1 MTLAFTSLNTLFRV
15 NFDHSARWETM
26 QDPENILVVDDEV
39 NIRTILTYLL
49 EQEGFLVRQ
58 AADGRSALE
67 SMRESCPDLV
77 ILDVM
82 MPDLDGLQVLSNMRS
97 HFQTHNIPVILLTAK
112 GDTPHK
118 VQGLREGA
126 NDYLVKPFV
135 PQELILRVRNMLQF
149 SRTQRD
155 ANPLTGLPGNRAI
168 TQEVERR
175 LDLAEP
181 FGFLY
186 VDLDNFK
193 VFNDHYGYSR
203 GDKVLSLLAESL
215 QRATEGRG
223 EESFL
228 GHVGG
233 DDFVAV
239 VDAEIASDVAHQL
252 VAEFDERKRFLY
264 DPEDWSRGWIEI
276 QDRTG
281 TVRRMPPVTVTVALV
296 IDRLGELTH
305 IGQVNAVATEL
316 KRFGKTQ
323 PGSVVVEER
332 RETAAD
338 EELTVDVAA
347 DVDGKTD

>member
-1 MTLAFTSLNTLFRV
+1 
-15 NFDHSARWETM
+15 M
-26 QDPENILVVDDEV
+26 QDAETILVDDDEA

-49 EQEGFLVRQ
+49 EQEGFTVRQ
-58 AADGRSALE
+58 AVDGNVALDLMAE
-67 SMRESCPDLV
+67 ETPDLV

-82 MPDLDGLQVLSNMRS
+82 MPEMDGLQVLSHMRS

-149 SRTQRD
+149 SRSQRD

-168 TQEVERR
+168 SQEIERR
-175 LDLAEP
+175 LDGSEP

-193 VFNDHYGYSR
+193 AFNDHYGYSR
-203 GDKVLSLLAESL
+203 GDKVLSMLAETL
-215 QRATEGRG
+215 QHVTG
-223 EESFL
+223 ERDCPSFL

-239 VDAEIASDVAHQL
+239 VPADDALVIADRL
-252 VAEFDERKRFLY
+252 VEEFDDRKRFLY

-276 QDRTG
+276 QDRG
-281 TVRRMPPVTVTVALV
+281 GSIRRMPPVGVTVAVV
-296 IDRLGELTH
+296 IDRNGDYGH
-305 IGQVNAVATEL
+305 IGRVNAVAAEL
-316 KRFGKTQ
+316 KKYGKSL
-323 PGSVVVEER
+323 PGSVVVRER
-332 RETAAD
+332 RDVQADDETSVA
-338 EELTVDVAA
+338 VD
-347 DVDGKTD
+347 TDALIG

>member
-1 MTLAFTSLNTLFRV
+1 
-15 NFDHSARWETM
+15 M
-26 QDPENILVVDDEV
+26 QEPEHILVVDDEA

-49 EQEGFLVRQ
+49 EQEGFAVHQ
-58 AADGRSALE
+58 ASDGQSALDL
-67 SMRESCPDLV
+67 MRSDCPDLV

-82 MPDLDGLQVLSNMRS
+82 MPDMDGLQVLAAMRG

-118 VQGLREGA
+118 VQGLQEGA

-135 PQELILRVRNMLQF
+135 PQELILRVRNMLRF
-149 SRTQRD
+149 SKTQRD

-168 TQEVERR
+168 TQEIERR
-175 LDLAEP
+175 LHSAEP

-193 VFNDHYGYSR
+193 AFNDHYGYSR
-203 GDKVLSLLAESL
+203 GDKVLALLAESL
-215 QRATEGRG
+215 QRATAEFE

-239 VDAEIASDVAHQL
+239 VGAENASTVAHRL
-252 VAEFDERKRFLY
+252 IREFDERKRFLY

-281 TVRRMPPVTVTVALV
+281 TIRRMPPVTVTVALV
-296 IDRLGELTH
+296 VDREGEFGH
-305 IGQVNAVATEL
+305 IGRINAVAAEL
-316 KRFGKTQ
+316 KRFGKAQ
-323 PGSVVVEER
+323 AGSVVVEER
-332 RETAAD
+332 RDAKVAENVVLNVA
-338 EELTVDVAA
+338 VDPDDA
-347 DVDGKTD
+347 TN

>member
-1 MTLAFTSLNTLFRV
+1 
-15 NFDHSARWETM
+15 M
-26 QDPENILVVDDEV
+26 QDTEHILVVDDEA

-49 EQEGFLVRQ
+49 EQEGFTVDH
-58 AADGRSALE
+58 AADGQSALDL
-67 SMRESCPDLV
+67 MRDSCPDLV

-82 MPDLDGLQVLSNMRS
+82 MPGLDGLQVLASMRG

-112 GDTPHK
+112 GDTFHR

-175 LDLAEP
+175 LELGEP

-193 VFNDHYGYSR
+193 AFNDFYGYSR
-203 GDKVLSLLAESL
+203 GDKVLGLLAESL
-215 QRATEGRG
+215 QRATKGQKG
-223 EESFL
+223 ESVL

-239 VDAEIASDVAHQL
+239 VGVDVASTIAHQL
-252 VAEFDERKRFLY
+252 VAEFDERRRFLY

-276 QDRTG
+276 RDRTG
-281 TVRRMPPVTVTVALV
+281 TIRRMPPVSVTVAVV
-296 IDRLGELTH
+296 IDRQGELEH
-305 IGQVNAVATEL
+305 IGQVNAVAAEL

-323 PGSVVVEER
+323 AGSIVVEER
-332 RETAAD
+332 REVPT
-338 EELTVDVAA
+338 EEEVSHGSDSVKFG
-347 DVDGKTD
+347 DSN

>member
-1 MTLAFTSLNTLFRV
+1 
-15 NFDHSARWETM
+15 M
-26 QDPENILVVDDEV
+26 QEPEHILVVDDEA

-49 EQEGFLVRQ
+49 EQEGFAVDQ
-58 AADGRSALE
+58 AANGQSALDL
-67 SMRESCPDLV
+67 MNDTCPDLV

-82 MPDLDGLQVLSNMRS
+82 MPDLDGLQVLATMRS

-112 GDTPHK
+112 GDTSHR

-149 SRTQRD
+149 SRSQRD

-175 LDLAEP
+175 LASDEP

-193 VFNDHYGYSR
+193 AFNDYYGYSR
-203 GDKVLSLLAESL
+203 GDKVLALLAESL
-215 QRATEGRG
+215 QRATMSQKG
-223 EESFL
+223 ESFL

-239 VDAEIASDVAHQL
+239 VNVEAACDIAHRL
-252 VAEFDERKRFLY
+252 VEDFDERRRFLY

-276 QDRTG
+276 QDRSG
-281 TVRRMPPVTVTVALV
+281 TVRRMPPVSVTVAVV
-296 IDRLGELTH
+296 IDRQGDLEH

-316 KRFGKTQ
+316 KRYGKTQ
-323 PGSVVVEER
+323 AGSIVVEER
-332 RETAAD
+332 RDTAGEEEVSHGGEAGVRGETW
-338 EELTVDVAA
+338 
-347 DVDGKTD
+347 